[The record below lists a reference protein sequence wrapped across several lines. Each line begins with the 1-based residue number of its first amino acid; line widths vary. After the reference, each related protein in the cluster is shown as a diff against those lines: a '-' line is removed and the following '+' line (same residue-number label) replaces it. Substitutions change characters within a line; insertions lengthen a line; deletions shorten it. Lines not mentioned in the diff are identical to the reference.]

1 MDIRNIYEGVKSK
14 FSENGS
20 NKFSVE
26 HPVYKDFLDMAEAIF
41 MDGKY
46 FHQIFFSFLIYSIKA
61 ILAVVFLSEHKAK
74 F

>member
-1 MDIRNIYEGVKSK
+1 MKVVKPK

-26 HPVYKDFLDMAEAIF
+26 QSVYKDFLDMVEAIF

-46 FHQIFFSFLIYSIKA
+46 FHQFFPFSIYIVKA

-74 F
+74 G